1 MAPSLLATP
10 THCGVIP
17 RVLFGSNH
25 LYVFHHPQELS
36 YLAKTGEQPKP
47 VTYDSA
53 QGEIA
58 AGSGFDMTTE
68 GKSKGHY
75 NSFYH
80 PVHVRNY
87 LSFSFS

>member
-1 MAPSLLATP
+1 MIGEIKASLYQVATP
-10 THCGVIP
+10 TYYDTIY

-36 YLAKTGEQPKP
+36 YLATTGEQPKP
-47 VTYDSA
+47 VTYDAA

-68 GKSKGHY
+68 GKSKGC
-75 NSFYH
+75 YH
-80 PVHVRNY
+80 SN
-87 LSFSFS
+87 

>member
-1 MAPSLLATP
+1 MALTDSP
-10 THCGVIP
+10 TYLFC

-47 VTYDSA
+47 VTYDTA

-68 GKSKGHY
+68 GKSKGYHY
-75 NSFYH
+75 SNNIRVQQILY
-80 PVHVRNY
+80 VW
-87 LSFSFS
+87 

>member
-1 MAPSLLATP
+1 MTGEMRAWLHHQQPCLP
-10 THCGVIP
+10 IVIYHP

-75 NSFYH
+75 H
-80 PVHVRNY
+80 NY
-87 LSFSFS
+87 YINNN